1 MTSINRETIS
11 GGLAFVALGLAF
23 TASAIASDG
32 LPVLLTIAAG
42 CVLATVASFIL
53 K

>member
-1 MTSINRETIS
+1 MNREAVS
-11 GGLAFVALGLAF
+11 GGLALVALCLAFVA
-23 TASAIASDG
+23 ASLASDG

-42 CVLATVASFIL
+42 CLLAIVASVIL

>member
-1 MTSINRETIS
+1 MNRETIS
-11 GGLAFVALGLAF
+11 SGLAFVALGLAF
-23 TASAIASDG
+23 AASAIASDG

>member
-1 MTSINRETIS
+1 MNRETIS
-11 GGLAFVALGLAF
+11 SGLAFVALGLAF
-23 TASAIASDG
+23 TVSAIASDG

-42 CVLATVASFIL
+42 CLLAIVASVIL